1 MGLLVDGV
9 WRDRWYDT
17 SENGGSFVR
26 PDSQFRNW
34 VGSDSGFDVEANR
47 YHLFVSFA
55 CPWAHRTLILRCLM
69 GLEHTISVS
78 SVHPLMGT
86 NGWSFTAPYEDSVFG
101 HQFLYELYLAAEP
114 DYTGRVTVPIL
125 WDLKRKTIVNNESSE
140 IVRMLDHSFRVFATT
155 DVSVFYPPAL
165 RAEIDDV
172 NAKIYDN
179 VNNGVYRAGFA
190 TTQDAYASAV
200 AKLFSTL
207 DWLEERLS
215 TSDYLVGHT
224 LTEADIRLFVTLI
237 RFDPVYVGHFK
248 CNLKRLIDYPN
259 LWAHTRRIY
268 QLPKVAETVH
278 LDHIKQHYYG
288 SHPSINPSGVV
299 PLGPDVWI

>member
-1 MGLLVDGV
+1 
-9 WRDRWYDT
+9 
-17 SENGGSFVR
+17 
-26 PDSQFRNW
+26 
-34 VGSDSGFDVEANR
+34 
-47 YHLFVSFA
+47 
-55 CPWAHRTLILRCLM
+55 
-69 GLEHTISVS
+69 
-78 SVHPLMGT
+78 
-86 NGWSFTAPYEDSVFG
+86 
-101 HQFLYELYLAAEP
+101 
-114 DYTGRVTVPIL
+114 
-125 WDLKRKTIVNNESSE
+125 
-140 IVRMLDHSFRVFATT
+140 MLDHSFRVFATT

-215 TSDYLVGHT
+215 TSDYLVGNT

-248 CNLKRLIDYPN
+248 CNRKRLIDYPN